1 MKLKK
6 TILNQSILKKLLS
19 FNSNFIIFCISELFI
34 DLDYKYIKLCK
45 NNLKYPNLLFN
56 FEYSSRVQNFLL
68 VTPKLL
74 FITFLKLNHK
84 KLKYFGLAYF
94 YYNLFCCKELK
105 IISLY
110 FFEPKNVVNF
120 FKNLFIKVK
129 TLSSSNGKDIALS
142 R

>member
-6 TILNQSILKKLLS
+6 TILNQSIIKKVLS

-34 DLDYKYIKLCK
+34 NLDYKFIKLCK

-56 FEYSSRVQNFLL
+56 FEYSSRVQNFILMTSNLL
-68 VTPKLL
+68 L
-74 FITFLKLNHK
+74 ITFLKLNYN
-84 KLKYFGLAYF
+84 KLKYFGLAYLQ
-94 YYNLFCCKELK
+94 YNLFCCKELK
-105 IISLY
+105 IVSLY
-110 FFEPKNVVNF
+110 FLEPINVVNF
-120 FKNLFIKVK
+120 FKTLLTKVK